1 MKLDLMLEDLKRL
14 FLNCFVKNTIS
25 FQLNEEIKSK
35 PYISNLFENLV
46 ILFQEEAENISIEL
60 LIKQLFYKFKE

>member
-1 MKLDLMLEDLKRL
+1 MQLKLDLMLEDLKRL

-60 LIKQLFYKFKE
+60 LIK